1 MSARFRPFRI
11 LAKVRESA
19 NITSFH
25 LEPADG
31 EPSWSA
37 SPGQYLTL
45 RLPHEDGALLR
56 TYSVSTDTA
65 DTRTTRIT
73 VKREGT
79 PPGLPGAPPG
89 RGSCWLHDHAVE
101 GMTLEVAAPRGRFV
115 LDEDSTRPVVLL
127 SGGVGQTPLL
137 SMLYALAHGK
147 RSAWYIHACENG
159 EVHAL
164 NAEVEALIRRAGGR
178 LRHHVVYRSP
188 LAEDVPGFHTSGLID
203 KALLQSLLPLDDY
216 DCYLCGPLPF
226 MVALYRLLRV
236 LGVPETRI
244 AHEFFGKAKSLAVL
258 AAEADAAEAG
268 QDAATEDATP
278 SGVEGARG
286 PGSSAPPAL
295 AALANLTDPGARA
308 APDDAS
314 PIGIASRALP
324 AGDEAAASRAP
335 SASCDAR
342 RSAPPKAASATASA
356 ADRDEGGDE
365 EVVFARTGIS
375 ARWDD
380 GAGTLL
386 ELAEAAGLAPAFS
399 CRSGICNTCLCDLR
413 DGEIEYVE
421 EPLAAPDPGKVLICC
436 SRPRGRVVLDL

>member
-11 LAKVRESA
+11 RAKVRESA
-19 NITSFH
+19 NITSLH

-31 EPSWSA
+31 EPAWPA

-45 RLPHEDGALLR
+45 RLPHANGALLR
-56 TYSVSTDTA
+56 TYSVSGDTA

-73 VKREGT
+73 VKREET
-79 PPGLPGAPPG
+79 PPGSPDAPPG

-101 GMTLEVAAPRGRFV
+101 GSTLEVAAPRGRFV
-115 LDEDSTRPVVLL
+115 LDEKSTRPVVLL

-137 SMLYALAHGK
+137 SMLYALADSE
-147 RSAWYIHACENG
+147 RSAWYVHACENG
-159 EVHAL
+159 DVHAL
-164 NAEVEALIRRAGGR
+164 GAEVEALVERAGGR

-188 LAEDVPGFHTSGLID
+188 GAGNGTGFHSSGLID

-226 MVALYRLLRV
+226 MVALYRLLRA

-244 AHEFFGKAKSLAVL
+244 AHEFFGKARSLAVL
-258 AAEADAAEAG
+258 AAEAEAAEAG
-268 QDAATEDATP
+268 LDAATDAATLVGAEP
-278 SGVEGARG
+278 SPA
-286 PGSSAPPAL
+286 PGSRAPAAL

-314 PIGIASRALP
+314 PTGIAARALP
-324 AGDEAAASRAP
+324 ASGEAPASGASSASRDGRRIAPPNAASLTSP
-335 SASCDAR
+335 G
-342 RSAPPKAASATASA
+342 T
-356 ADRDEGGDE
+356 DRDGGHE
-365 EVVFARTGIS
+365 REVVFARTGLS

-386 ELAEAAGLAPAFS
+386 ELAEASGLAPPFS

-421 EPLAAPDPGKVLICC
+421 EPLVAPEPGQVLICC